1 MFDYKEDEHKNI
13 YLIGQEEL
21 ISGQDIIFEIE
32 ITKLKQNQE
41 VDAVFKNIKYDNIK
55 IEYLNLEDIDT
66 KGDIDYRRLENKK
79 YTNVILYKDIDI
91 EKKYIYP
98 VVYIINNKDNIVK
111 NNDLLIPDKETYGII
126 G

>member
-41 VDAVFKNIKYDNIK
+41 VDAVFKNIKYDNIE